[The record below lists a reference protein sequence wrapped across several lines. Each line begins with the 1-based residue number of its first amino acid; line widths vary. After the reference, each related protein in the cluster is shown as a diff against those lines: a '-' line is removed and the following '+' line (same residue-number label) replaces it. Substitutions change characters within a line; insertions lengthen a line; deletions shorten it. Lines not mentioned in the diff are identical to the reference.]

1 MKKGKEENKMCEK
14 ICEQSNGI
22 AWDDRLKLGHR
33 QVDEQHKRLF
43 GLLNE
48 LVEQCS
54 DGTNVEK
61 LKETLDFLV
70 DYTVHHFYDEEALQ
84 VEYNFPGYV
93 GHKQLHEDFKV
104 TVGELVQRF
113 VDNGSSEEL
122 SNDVNRIVVRWLVG
136 HIQLEDKKIGKHIRE
151 TSARNRGM

>member
-1 MKKGKEENKMCEK
+1 MSEHN
-14 ICEQSNGI
+14 SGI

-43 GLLNE
+43 GMLNE
-48 LVEQCS
+48 LVDQCA

-70 DYTVHHFYDEEALQ
+70 NYTVSHFYDEEALQ
-84 VEYNFPGYV
+84 VEYNFPEYTR
-93 GHKQLHEDFKV
+93 HKQLHDDFKV

-113 VDNGSSEEL
+113 AENGSSGAL
-122 SNDVNRIVVRWLVG
+122 SNDVNKIVVRWLVG
-136 HIQLEDKKIGKHIRE
+136 HIQMEDKKIGQHIRDIA
-151 TSARNRGM
+151 ARNRTV